1 MKKILVR
8 GGKPLYGNINI
19 SGMKN
24 AALPIIFASILVGDR
39 CVVENL
45 PPVSD
50 VELSLKI
57 LETMG
62 ATVERLGNNTV
73 AIDTKN
79 FVNGTSPVEMV
90 SKLRGSTYLLGAE
103 LGRFGEARV
112 GSSGGCDFG
121 SRPIDQHIKGFCALG
136 AKFESEDTYNYVKAG
151 PGGLYGTSVYLD
163 IASVGATVNVM
174 LAATL
179 AKGKTTIENAAR
191 EPHIVDVANFLNMC
205 GARIT
210 GAGTSV
216 IKVVGVE
223 ELHGCNYTILP
234 DMIEAGTYMAAVA
247 ASGGRVSIRGVIPK
261 HMETVTAKLLE
272 MGVDIEI
279 YEDIITVS
287 RYVRPG
293 PANVKTYFYPGFPT
307 DMQPQFA
314 ALLAVANGT
323 SVVTESVWESRFQY
337 VDELRK
343 MGAEVTVDG
352 NRATINGVA
361 RLKAAEVTATDLR
374 AGAALI
380 IAGLNAEGETK
391 VAGVEKIERGYDDI
405 VGKLKSIGA
414 DVELIEE

>member
-1 MKKILVR
+1 
-8 GGKPLYGNINI
+8 
-19 SGMKN
+19 
-24 AALPIIFASILVGDR
+24 
-39 CVVENL
+39 
-45 PPVSD
+45 
-50 VELSLKI
+50 
-57 LETMG
+57 
-62 ATVERLGNNTV
+62 
-73 AIDTKN
+73 
-79 FVNGTSPVEMV
+79 
-90 SKLRGSTYLLGAE
+90 
-103 LGRFGEARV
+103 
-112 GSSGGCDFG
+112 
-121 SRPIDQHIKGFCALG
+121 
-136 AKFESEDTYNYVKAG
+136 
-151 PGGLYGTSVYLD
+151 VYLD

-216 IKVVGVE
+216 IKIIGVE

-272 MGVDIEI
+272 MGVDVEI

-307 DMQPQFA
+307 DMQPQFV
-314 ALLAVANGT
+314 ALLTVANGT

-337 VDELRK
+337 VEELEK
-343 MGAEVTVDG
+343 MGADITVEG

-361 RLKAAEVTATDLR
+361 RLKAAEVSATDLR

-380 IAGLNAEGETK
+380 IAGLTAEGETK

-405 VGKLKSIGA
+405 VGKLKSLGA

>member
-343 MGAEVTVDG
+343 MGAEITVDG
-352 NRATINGVA
+352 NRATINGVT

>member
-62 ATVERLGNNTV
+62 AVVEHLGNNTV

-79 FVNGTSPVEMV
+79 FVNGTAPLEMV

-216 IKVVGVE
+216 IKIIGVE

-272 MGVDIEI
+272 MGVDVEI

-307 DMQPQFA
+307 DMQPQFV
-314 ALLAVANGT
+314 ALLTVANGT

-337 VDELRK
+337 VEELEK
-343 MGAEVTVDG
+343 MGADITVEG

-361 RLKAAEVTATDLR
+361 RLKAAEVSATDLR

-380 IAGLNAEGETK
+380 IAGLTAEGETK

-405 VGKLKSIGA
+405 VGKLKSLGA

>member
-1 MKKILVR
+1 MKKIVVR
-8 GGKPLYGNINI
+8 GGKPLYGNVNI

-39 CVVENL
+39 CVVDNL

-50 VELSLKI
+50 VELSLEI
-57 LETMG
+57 LERMG
-62 ATVERLGNNTV
+62 ATVERLGKNAV

-79 FVNGTSPVEMV
+79 FQNGTSPKELV

-103 LGRFGEARV
+103 LGRFGEACV

-121 SRPIDQHIKGFCALG
+121 SRPIDQHIKGFAALG
-136 AKFESEDTYNYVKAG
+136 AKYQNDDTYNILKSEH
-151 PGGLYGTSVYLD
+151 GGLYGASVYLD
-163 IASVGATVNVM
+163 IASVGATINVM

-179 AKGKTTIENAAR
+179 AQGKTTIDNAAR

-216 IKVVGVE
+216 IKIQGVP

-234 DMIEAGTYMAAVA
+234 DMIEAGTYMAAA
-247 ASGGRVSIRGVIPK
+247 AAAGGRVGIRGVIPK
-261 HMETVTAKLLE
+261 HVETVTAKLLE
-272 MGVDIEI
+272 MNVDVEM

-287 RYVRPG
+287 RYAPLG
-293 PANVKTYFYPGFPT
+293 SANVKTYFYPGFPT
-307 DMQPQFA
+307 DMHPQFS
-314 ALLAVANGT
+314 ALLATANGT

-337 VDELRK
+337 VEELCK
-343 MGAEVTVDG
+343 MGADITVEG
-352 NRATINGVA
+352 NRATVYGVPV
-361 RLKAAEVTATDLR
+361 LSGAEVTATDLR

-380 IAGLNAEGETK
+380 IAGLTAEGET
-391 VAGVEKIERGYDDI
+391 VISGVEKIERGYDDI
-405 VGKLKSIGA
+405 VGKLRALGA
-414 DVELIEE
+414 DIELIEE

>member
-1 MKKILVR
+1 MKKIIVR
-8 GGKPLYGNINI
+8 GGKPLYGNVNI

-24 AALPIIFASILVGDR
+24 AALPIIFASILVGER
-39 CVVENL
+39 CVVDNL

-50 VELSLKI
+50 VELSLNI
-57 LETMG
+57 LESMG

-73 AIDTKN
+73 AIDTKH

-121 SRPIDQHIKGFCALG
+121 SRPIDQHIKGFAALG
-136 AKFESEDTYNYVKAG
+136 ASFEQSDTYNYVKAG
-151 PGGLYGTSVYLD
+151 PGGLYGNSVYLD

-179 AKGKTTIENAAR
+179 AKGKTTIDNAAR

-216 IKVVGVE
+216 IKIQSVP

-247 ASGGRVSIRGVIPK
+247 AAGGRVGIRGVIPK

-272 MGVDIEI
+272 MNVDVEM

-287 RYVRPG
+287 RFVRPKFV
-293 PANVKTYFYPGFPT
+293 NVKTYFYPGFPT
-307 DMQPQFA
+307 DMHPQFS
-314 ALLAVANGT
+314 ALLSTANGT

-343 MGAEVTVDG
+343 MGADVTVDG
-352 NRATINGVA
+352 NRATINGIPK
-361 RLKAAEVTATDLR
+361 LKAAEVTATDLR

-380 IAGLNAEGETK
+380 IAGLTAEGET
-391 VAGVEKIERGYDDI
+391 VIYGVEKIERGYDNI
-405 VGKLKSIGA
+405 VGKLKALGA
-414 DVELIEE
+414 DIELIEE

>member
-62 ATVERLGNNTV
+62 ATIERLGNNTV

-79 FVNGTSPVEMV
+79 FINGTSPVEMV

-121 SRPIDQHIKGFCALG
+121 NRPIDQHIKGFCALG
-136 AKFESEDTYNYVKAG
+136 AKFASCDTYNFVKAG

-216 IKVVGVE
+216 IKIVGVE

-272 MGVDIEI
+272 MGVDVEI

-323 SVVTESVWESRFQY
+323 SIVTESVWESRFQY

-343 MGAEVTVDG
+343 MGADVTVDG
-352 NRATINGVA
+352 NRATINGIA

-414 DVELIEE
+414 EVELIEE